1 MKTQTK
7 IFIVMLTGLIFCFSS
22 ACGIKNPAEYF
33 SLSETSTEV
42 NTSSESKEQ
51 RSEVAIPETI
61 SEQGEYFWNNATVY
75 SVINVSDSKDLQN
88 GQETIT
94 LLDERGF
101 NEYAVTYECSDT
113 GEYQG
118 KAEASDHLNDKSPMY
133 QTYYISSNEE
143 VWTIFVINGK
153 IFANPV
159 SYNLQSGLSA
169 PLLISETK
177 ELTSYDYQDNL
188 FLELIPDE
196 SVAIIKTVET
206 INAETLDKLT
216 IEEINKQ

>member
-1 MKTQTK
+1 
-7 IFIVMLTGLIFCFSS
+7 
-22 ACGIKNPAEYF
+22 
-33 SLSETSTEV
+33 
-42 NTSSESKEQ
+42 
-51 RSEVAIPETI
+51 
-61 SEQGEYFWNNATVY
+61 
-75 SVINVSDSKDLQN
+75 
-88 GQETIT
+88 
-94 LLDERGF
+94 
-101 NEYAVTYECSDT
+101 
-113 GEYQG
+113 
-118 KAEASDHLNDKSPMY
+118 MY

-159 SYNLQSGLSA
+159 SYNLQSGLPA